1 MITAHIGTD
10 YLDLSS
16 DFSFEHSVVSQLWN
30 FEKLRGEYVP
40 NISFPETEHNRTMLN
55 HPNRF
60 ELRRNGNKVFEG
72 FELRVDGYLIVRGTL
87 VITDAFSGYVRGEVG
102 NLSAA
107 QEEKVISNWEDLSQN
122 FFQNKASYN
131 PVTDDYCAPTMV
143 NDTFFADIG
152 TTEPYVLPWD
162 NKTNFEE
169 SILQHYHRM
178 IGYAEGCE
186 EFSVNGRDTSGLILE
201 PSGLMNFKVKKGEY
215 LYDNY
220 TQPVVP
226 MLYLF
231 RTIERLLKKS
241 GFFQQSNSVANTD
254 LLRLAIYNNYS
265 IVRYTVNMSKSIDR
279 YNQWDNTVID
289 VSGVRSMNQSLGPFG
304 FRELLPKITLKE
316 LLVSTQNLLNI
327 AFVFSK
333 SKYRIVDR
341 EAILTNQ
348 SVSIDKYM
356 TGLWSMKSKTE
367 TIVKFTMLMDEGD
380 LEVSGYYQDL
390 TERAA
395 DFIEDVATF
404 NELAAVYNP
413 PMGSL
418 CRVIKNKKIYEYGAG
433 TAVDDH
439 GTEYTTVGWKFV
451 SIDYQPFLY
460 NNVAEAETTLE
471 IKTTA
476 STVTHGELAGVVKQ
490 AGRSNIRK
498 GTEAGFS
505 LRLVFDNNN
514 LGLNFSSNYYLN
526 WKYSNNLLQKRWAQ
540 TARWLASR
548 EPVEASFEFPV
559 NIYSSMVEQ
568 LAESDMK
575 DLNST
580 KYSTRHGEFVID
592 KMTTRFT
599 HSGIGPSKITGW
611 KV

>member
-40 NISFPETEHNRTMLN
+40 SISFPNSEHNCNILN

-87 VITDAFSGYVRGEVG
+87 VITDKFSGYVRGEVG
-102 NLSAA
+102 NLSSA
-107 QEEKVISNWEDLSQN
+107 QEEKVISDWEDITQN
-122 FFQNKASYN
+122 FFQNKASYS
-131 PVTDDYCAPTMV
+131 PATDDYCAPTMV

-152 TTEPYVLPWD
+152 TTKDYVDPDGDDTLIQ
-162 NKTNFEE
+162 E

-178 IGYAEGCE
+178 VGYVTTGVQQ
-186 EFSVNGRDTSGLILE
+186 FSVNGRGTDGLILE
-201 PSGLMNFKVKKGEY
+201 PAGLMPFSKPGFWY
-215 LYDNY
+215 YTNY
-220 TQPVVP
+220 TQPVIP

-231 RTIERLLKKS
+231 PTIERLLKKM
-241 GFFQQSNSVANTD
+241 GFFMQSNSVANTD

-265 IVRYTVNMSKSIDR
+265 IVRYTVNMSKSIER

-304 FRELLPKITLKE
+304 YRELLPKITLKE
-316 LLVSTQNLLNI
+316 LLISTQNLLNI

-341 EAILTNQ
+341 EAILINP
-348 SVSIDKYM
+348 SVSIDQYL
-356 TGLWSMKSKTE
+356 TGVWSMKGRTE
-367 TIVKFTMLMDEGD
+367 TIVKFNMLMDEGD

-395 DFIEDVATF
+395 DFIEDVNTLA
-404 NELAAVYNP
+404 ELAAVYNP

-418 CRVIKNKKIYEYGAG
+418 CRVIRNKKIYEYGAG
-433 TAVDDH
+433 TAVDNN
-439 GTEYTTVGWKFV
+439 GTEYTTVGWKFA

-460 NNVAEAETTLE
+460 NNIADAETNLE

-514 LGLNFSSNYYLN
+514 LGLNFTSNYYLN
-526 WKYSNNLLQKRWAQ
+526 WKYNNNLLQKRWAQ

>member
-40 NISFPETEHNRTMLN
+40 SISFPNSEHNCNILN

-72 FELRVDGYLIVRGTL
+72 FELRVDGYLIVRGNL
-87 VITDAFSGYVRGEVG
+87 VITDNFSGYVRGEVG
-102 NLSAA
+102 NLSSA
-107 QEEKVISNWEDLSQN
+107 QEEKVISDWEDITQN

-131 PVTDDYCAPTMV
+131 PATDDYCAPTMV

-152 TTEPYVLPWD
+152 TTKDYVDPDGDDTLIQ
-162 NKTNFEE
+162 E

-178 IGYAEGCE
+178 VGYVTTGVQQ
-186 EFSVNGRDTSGLILE
+186 FSVNGRGTDGLILE
-201 PSGLMNFKVKKGEY
+201 PAGLMPFIKPGVWY
-215 LYDNY
+215 YTNY

-231 RTIERLLKKS
+231 PTIERLLKKS
-241 GFFQQSNSVANTD
+241 GFFMQSNSVANTD
-254 LLRLAIYNNYS
+254 LIRLAIYNNYS
-265 IVRYTVNMSKSIDR
+265 IVRYTVNMSKSIER

-304 FRELLPKITLKE
+304 YRELLPKITLKE

-341 EAILTNQ
+341 EAILINP
-348 SVSIDKYM
+348 SVSIDQYM
-356 TGLWSMKSKTE
+356 TGVWSMKGKTE
-367 TIVKFTMLMDEGD
+367 TILKFTMLMDEGD

-395 DFIEDVATF
+395 DFIADVATF
-404 NELAAVYNP
+404 NELAAVYDP
-413 PMGSL
+413 PIGSL

-433 TAVDDH
+433 TAVDDN
-439 GTEYTTVGWKFV
+439 GTEYTTVGWKFA

-460 NNVAEAETTLE
+460 NNIADAETNLE

-514 LGLNFSSNYYLN
+514 LGLNFTSNYYLN
-526 WKYSNNLLQKRWAQ
+526 WKYNNNLLQKRWAQ